1 MGTKELEL
9 FDKRWTIRIRKMI
22 SKNRYIVLELSSEA
36 QRLTGSRTTFKGTAG
51 LIQKFFQRAS

>member
-36 QRLTGSRTTFKGTAG
+36 QRLTGSRTTFKA
-51 LIQKFFQRAS
+51 QPA